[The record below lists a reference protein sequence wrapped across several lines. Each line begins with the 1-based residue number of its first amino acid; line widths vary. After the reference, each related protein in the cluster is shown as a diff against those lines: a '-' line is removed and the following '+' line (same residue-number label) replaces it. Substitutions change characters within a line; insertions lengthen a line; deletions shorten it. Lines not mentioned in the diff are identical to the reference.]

1 MPWGVKIRR
10 ACHRVV
16 RKKTFGVQDDDL
28 HVLESIPIIPLQIAM
43 AMLTYQIAAINDKTM
58 GN

>member
-1 MPWGVKIRR
+1 MPG
-10 ACHRVV
+10 
-16 RKKTFGVQDDDL
+16 DDL
-28 HVLESIPIIPLQIAM
+28 HVLEFIPIIPLQIPM

>member
-10 ACHRVV
+10 ACHRVIG
-16 RKKTFGVQDDDL
+16 KKVFSMQDAGL
-28 HVLESIPIIPLQIAM
+28 HVPEFILIIPLQIPK
-43 AMLTYQIAAINDKTM
+43 AMLTYQLAAINDKTM